1 MLNSKTGKKGTRG
14 RKGPNLAAEFR
25 HLSWLEACKGA
36 RFNLG
41 SSSVLTLSLGEVG
54 PLDPGQQ
61 VGAAN
66 PAGDP
71 ELVDLIS
78 GIYGVEKDCIMITN
92 GAGEANSLVAMTHV
106 EKGSDVL
113 VEKPVYQSLVEVSRF
128 LGARVVHFHRR
139 HQNGFGVDMEELKC
153 KITRRCRLVILS
165 NLHNPSCAMLNA
177 EQMRAISQ
185 IAADRGATVLSDEV
199 YLDCAGP
206 LAPPPMAVLADNA
219 VSTNSLSKAY
229 GAGGF
234 RMGWMLAHPS
244 LLRAVKRLR
253 DHVTI
258 APNRL
263 GEEVAKNLLR
273 RRGEVLARTLGI
285 TRANTDV
292 MGKWVGARDDVEWA
306 RPPAGTVCFPRILK
320 RTPTVDIAIQYY
332 EKENGLVCP
341 GEFFGAA
348 GHFRIGLG
356 GRTDMMAPSL
366 EALGRV
372 LEGAV

>member
-1 MLNSKTGKKGTRG
+1 MISGNARNGPGGRRG
-14 RKGPNLAAEFR
+14 PKVAAEFR
-25 HLSWLEACKGA
+25 HLAWLEACKGA
-36 RFNLG
+36 SYNLG

-54 PLDPGQQ
+54 PLDAGQQ

-71 ELVDLIS
+71 ELVGLIS
-78 GIYGVEKDCIMITN
+78 KTYSVDQDRVLVTN
-92 GAGEANSLVAMTHV
+92 GAGEANSLVAMTCV
-106 EKGSDVL
+106 EKGCDIL
-113 VEKPVYQSLVEVSRF
+113 VERPVYQSLEEVSRF
-128 LGARVVHFHRR
+128 LGARVVHFRR
-139 HQNGFGVDMEELKC
+139 RLASGFGVDLEELKET
-153 KITRRCRLVILS
+153 ITRRCRLVILS
-165 NLHNPSCAMLNA
+165 NLHNPSCALIRKDDL
-177 EQMRAISQ
+177 RAIAQ
-185 IAADRGATVLSDEV
+185 IAADRGAAVLSDEV

-206 LAPPPMAVLADNA
+206 LAPPPMAAIADNA

-234 RMGWMLAHPS
+234 RMGWLLAHPS
-244 LLRAVKRLR
+244 MLRALKRLR

-263 GEEVAKNLLR
+263 GEEVAKNLLGR
-273 RRGEVLARTLGI
+273 RDEVLARTLGI

-292 MGKWVGARDDVEWA
+292 MGKWVDARDDIKWA

-320 RTPTVDIAIQYY
+320 RTSTVRIARSYF
-332 EKENGLVCP
+332 ERENGLVCP
-341 GEFFGAA
+341 GEFFGAP

-356 GRTDMMAPSL
+356 GRTDMMVPSL

-372 LEGAV
+372 LDKTV